1 MDRTPR
7 LPYRVLLVEEHK
19 IVSEGLRALLE
30 KAGIQVV
37 GEAFDAR
44 SASELTRT
52 QKPEVVVLD
61 VTDPD
66 IAIALVRAIRAVSP
80 DTRTLLLT
88 LFAAGP
94 LVIEA
99 LQSGV
104 QGYVLKTQNAED
116 LVRAIDEVG
125 QGAVYISPIVA
136 GNLVDVALGKGKARE
151 ETLTPRERQVLK
163 LVAEGQS
170 TREIA
175 EELRISFKTA
185 EYHRHRI
192 MRRLGI
198 HETAGLVRYAIRRG
212 VIQA

>member
-1 MDRTPR
+1 MDREPR

-37 GEAFDAR
+37 GEARDAC
-44 SASELTRT
+44 SASELAKD

-61 VTDPD
+61 VFDPD
-66 IAIALVRAIRAVSP
+66 VAIAAVRAIRAVSP

-88 LFAAGP
+88 LFAEGP

-116 LVRAIDEVG
+116 LVR
-125 QGAVYISPIVA
+125 
-136 GNLVDVALGKGKARE
+136 
-151 ETLTPRERQVLK
+151 
-163 LVAEGQS
+163 
-170 TREIA
+170 
-175 EELRISFKTA
+175 
-185 EYHRHRI
+185 
-192 MRRLGI
+192 
-198 HETAGLVRYAIRRG
+198 
-212 VIQA
+212 